1 MSYWFLSNTLTC
13 YVTCPPISYAEV
25 RSPGFL
31 HFYKDKKAAD
41 QNRFNDPSRN
51 SDPQITIVDLR
62 SVVDFA
68 VPEKKNKDNLE
79 LELVT
84 ATESIR
90 LKLVNSA
97 FFSFISSIID
107 GCRFRSVADVEK
119 WKKGLAEWK
128 DFNMD
133 YGMSDILSSLC
144 SLDFVLMSL

>member
-1 MSYWFLSNTLTC
+1 MSNMLTC
-13 YVTCPPISYAEV
+13 YVTCPSISYAEV

-97 FFSFISSIID
+97 FFIFISSILMAV
-107 GCRFRSVADVEK
+107 G
-119 WKKGLAEWK
+119 
-128 DFNMD
+128 
-133 YGMSDILSSLC
+133 SDQLRMLKNGRKVWRNGKILTWTTVC
-144 SLDFVLMSL
+144 